1 MFRRRLAAV
10 RLAIMICF
18 IAPSALAR
26 PLPDLAKPSGDI
38 VLTVCGLIRV
48 QNWGNCAALDLE
60 TLKALGG
67 VQVLTSTIWTE
78 GVQRFEGVPLKVLLE
93 RLGAVGSVVWAR
105 AANDYGA
112 EIPVAE
118 TSEEGPIIAYSMN
131 DRQMSLRDKGPLWI
145 IYPYDA
151 DSRYRNDVVYS
162 RSVWQ
167 LVALDV
173 RD

>member
-1 MFRRRLAAV
+1 M
-10 RLAIMICF
+10 
-18 IAPSALAR
+18 
-26 PLPDLAKPSGDI
+26 PDLAKPSGDV
-38 VLTVCGLIRV
+38 VLTVCGQIMVR
-48 QNWGNCAALDLE
+48 NWGNCAALDLA
-60 TLKALGG
+60 TLRAVGA
-67 VQVLTSTIWTE
+67 VEVSTSTIWTE
-78 GVQRFEGVPLKVLLE
+78 GVQRFEGVPLKALLE
-93 RLGAVGSVVWAR
+93 RLGAMGSVVWAR

-118 TSEEGPIIAYSMN
+118 TSDEGPVIAFRMN

-151 DSRYRNDVVYS
+151 DSRYRNEVVYA